1 MAYATIEDLQTE
13 LRLLD
18 GRLTIGDDRESASI
32 TYDEAQYY
40 LDGAHSQI
48 KARFNLPDSLSSG
61 DIYTMARRWEALK
74 AARDI
79 YLSFRGAGTEG
90 LSDYLEQVNKILKEY
105 EDAIRRLASV
115 SPSVASDSRTDPD
128 YSIWRLNPD
137 VFPEID
143 SED

>member
-1 MAYATIEDLQTE
+1 MAYATIEDLQIE

-48 KARFNLPDSLSSG
+48 KAQFNLPDSLSSG

-105 EDAIRRLASV
+105 EDSIRRLASV

-137 VFPEID
+137 VFSEID